1 MRAIQN
7 VRNSFD
13 LGEKIIDFFRDYSF
27 LLYEAKYKLKYG
39 KGLKILTPEQILQR
53 LPIVVAQVKSGN
65 TSKYLLN
72 ETRQIIYSLYHAKE
86 ITKKVHNLMN
96 SINL

>member
-27 LLYEAKYKLKYG
+27 LLYEAKYKLIW
-39 KGLKILTPEQILQR
+39 KGSQNINSLTNPSKITN
-53 LPIVVAQVKSGN
+53 STC
-65 TSKYLLN
+65 TSKI
-72 ETRQIIYSLYHAKE
+72 R
-86 ITKKVHNLMN
+86 
-96 SINL
+96 

>member
-13 LGEKIIDFFRDYSF
+13 LGEKIVDFFRDYSF

-39 KGLKILTPEQILQR
+39 KGLKILTP
-53 LPIVVAQVKSGN
+53 
-65 TSKYLLN
+65 
-72 ETRQIIYSLYHAKE
+72 
-86 ITKKVHNLMN
+86 
-96 SINL
+96 